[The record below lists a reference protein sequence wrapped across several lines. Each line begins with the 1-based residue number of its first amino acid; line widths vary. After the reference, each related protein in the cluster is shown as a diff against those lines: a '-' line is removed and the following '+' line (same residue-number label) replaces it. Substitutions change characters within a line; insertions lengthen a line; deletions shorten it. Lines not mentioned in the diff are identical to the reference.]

1 MRDDKREILQM
12 KTLLFVSLLV
22 VPCMAMADLRDPRV
36 GATSMV
42 ASRLAPAQG
51 RAIVASKNQI
61 TMPDV
66 SISTEPRSPSIK
78 DDDVKPSYPAAD
90 AEKDNRDAER
100 AACLNNNIGIGNTF
114 VWASKYSNT
123 NSYATMQEDLEN
135 PENNVC
141 FVKVDLKSADGRV
154 NMSDI
159 PSRYFQWGYNINCGS
174 WVDEE
179 MLRQRILDAKKSG
192 RTWATVGGA
201 VGGAAVGVGAM
212 ELFGNKLIGG
222 KVQGQKNEKLSESQ
236 KAQLLKTQLS
246 SLKQSDKKRYD
257 EFRTEL
263 IKFRDACKKYKDDT
277 GSTYSKCD
285 EIAYEDLLAI

>member
-1 MRDDKREILQM
+1 MVDVKREILQM
-12 KTLLFVSLLV
+12 KTLLFMSFLV
-22 VPCMAMADLRDPRV
+22 VPCLAMADVRDPRI

-42 ASRLAPAQG
+42 ASRLAPAQD

-78 DDDVKPSYPAAD
+78 ADDIKPSYPAAD

-123 NSYATMQEDLEN
+123 NSYATMQEDLDN

-141 FVKVDLKSADGRV
+141 FVKVDLKSTDARV
-154 NMSDI
+154 NMSDF
-159 PSRYFQWGYNINCGS
+159 PSKYFQWGYNINCGS

-179 MLRQRILDAKKSG
+179 LLRQRILDAKKTG

-212 ELFGNKLIGG
+212 ELFGNELIGG
-222 KVQGQKNEKLSESQ
+222 KVEGQRNKKLSEAQ

-257 EFRTEL
+257 KFMTEL
-263 IKFRDACKKYKDDT
+263 REFKKACDDYKSKAN
-277 GSTYSKCD
+277 GVYSKCD
-285 EIAYEDLLAI
+285 EFDYD

>member
-1 MRDDKREILQM
+1 MGDDKREILQM

-66 SISTEPRSPSIK
+66 SISTERSPSIK

-222 KVQGQKNEKLSESQ
+222 KVQGQKNENLSESQ

>member
-1 MRDDKREILQM
+1 M
-12 KTLLFVSLLV
+12 KNLFIVSLLAL
-22 VPCMAMADLRDPRV
+22 PTLAMADLRDPRV

-66 SISTEPRSPSIK
+66 SISTDRSPSIK
-78 DDDVKPSYPAAD
+78 DDDIKPSFPPAD

-123 NSYATMQEDLEN
+123 ASYASMQEDVDN

-154 NMSDI
+154 NMSDM
-159 PSRYFQWGYNINCGS
+159 PSKYFQWGYNINCGS

-179 MLRQRILDAKKSG
+179 LLQQRILDAKKTG
-192 RTWATVGGA
+192 RTLATVGGA

-222 KVQGQKNEKLSESQ
+222 KVEGQKNKKLSQ
-236 KAQLLKTQLS
+236 TQLLRSQLLT
-246 SLKQSDKKRYD
+246 LKDKKDSRY
-257 EFRTEL
+257 ESFMTEL
-263 IKFRDACKKYKDDT
+263 RNFKKVCDEYKSKNN
-277 GSTYSKCD
+277 STYSKCEEFD
-285 EIAYEDLLAI
+285 YDQLLAI

>member
-1 MRDDKREILQM
+1 M

-90 AEKDNRDAER
+90 KEKDNRDAER

-123 NSYATMQEDLEN
+123 NSYAAMQEDLEN

-257 EFRTEL
+257 EFMAEL
-263 IKFRDACKKYKDDT
+263 RKFKEACDDYKSKT
-277 GSTYSKCD
+277 GGTYSKCD
-285 EIAYEDLLAI
+285 EFDYDQLRAI

>member
-1 MRDDKREILQM
+1 MVDVKREILQM

-22 VPCMAMADLRDPRV
+22 VPCLAMADVRDPRI

-123 NSYATMQEDLEN
+123 NSYATMQEDLDN

-141 FVKVDLKSADGRV
+141 FVKVDLKSTDARV
-154 NMSDI
+154 NMSDF

-179 MLRQRILDAKKSG
+179 LLRQRILDAKKTG

-222 KVQGQKNEKLSESQ
+222 KVEGQKNKKLDQ
-236 KAQLLKTQLS
+236 TQLLRSQLLTMKNEKDS
-246 SLKQSDKKRYD
+246 RYD
-257 EFRTEL
+257 KFMAELREF
-263 IKFRDACKKYKDDT
+263 KKACDDYKSKAN
-277 GSTYSKCD
+277 GVYSKCD
-285 EIAYEDLLAI
+285 EFDYDQLLAL

>member
-1 MRDDKREILQM
+1 M
-12 KTLLFVSLLV
+12 KTLLFMSFLV
-22 VPCMAMADLRDPRV
+22 VPCLAVADVRDPRV

-51 RAIVASKNQI
+51 RTVVASKNQI

-78 DDDVKPSYPAAD
+78 ADDIKPSFPAKE
-90 AEKDNRDAER
+90 EKDNRDAER

-114 VWASKYSNT
+114 VWASRYSNT
-123 NSYATMQEDLEN
+123 ANYATMQEDLEN

-141 FVKVDLKSADGRV
+141 FVKVDLKSTDARV
-154 NMSDI
+154 NMSDF
-159 PSRYFQWGYNINCGS
+159 PSKYFQWGYNINCGS

-179 MLRQRILDAKKSG
+179 LLRQRILDAKKTG

-222 KVQGQKNEKLSESQ
+222 KVEGQKNKKLDQ
-236 KAQLLKTQLS
+236 TQLLRSQL
-246 SLKQSDKKRYD
+246 LTMKNKKDSRYD
-257 EFRTEL
+257 SFMVKLREFKE
-263 IKFRDACKKYKDDT
+263 ACDTYKSKT
-277 GSTYSKCD
+277 NGTYSKCD
-285 EIAYEDLLAI
+285 EFDYDQLLAL

>member
-1 MRDDKREILQM
+1 M
-12 KTLLFVSLLV
+12 KNLFIVSLLA
-22 VPCMAMADLRDPRV
+22 VPTLAMADLRDPRV

-66 SISTEPRSPSIK
+66 SISTDRSPSIK
-78 DDDVKPSYPAAD
+78 DDDIKPSFPPAD

-123 NSYATMQEDLEN
+123 NSYASMQEDVEN

-154 NMSDI
+154 DMSGF
-159 PSRYFQWGYNINCGS
+159 PSKYFQWGYNINCGS

-179 MLRQRILDAKKSG
+179 LLQQRILDAKKTG
-192 RTWATVGGA
+192 RTLATVGGA

-222 KVQGQKNEKLSESQ
+222 KVEGQKNKKLSQ
-236 KAQLLKTQLS
+236 TQLLRSQLLT
-246 SLKQSDKKRYD
+246 LKDKKDSRY
-257 EFRTEL
+257 ESFMTEL
-263 IKFRDACKKYKDDT
+263 RNFKKVCDEYKSKT
-277 GSTYSKCD
+277 NSTYSKCD
-285 EIAYEDLLAI
+285 EFDYDQLLAI

>member
-1 MRDDKREILQM
+1 M
-12 KTLLFVSLLV
+12 KTLLFMSLLV
-22 VPCMAMADLRDPRV
+22 VPCLAIADVRDPRV

-78 DDDVKPSYPAAD
+78 ADDIKPSFPTKE
-90 AEKDNRDAER
+90 EKDNRDAER

-114 VWASKYSNT
+114 VWASKFSNT
-123 NSYATMQEDLEN
+123 NSYAAMQEDLEN

-141 FVKVDLKSADGRV
+141 FVKVDLKSTDARV

-159 PSRYFQWGYNINCGS
+159 PSRYFPWGYNITCGS

-179 MLRQRILDAKKSG
+179 LLRQRILDGKKTG

-212 ELFGNKLIGG
+212 ELFGNELIGG
-222 KVQGQKNEKLSESQ
+222 KVQGQKNEKLTQ
-236 KAQLLKTQLS
+236 TQLLRSQL
-246 SLKQSDKKRYD
+246 LTMKNKKDSRYD
-257 EFRTEL
+257 TFKTEL
-263 IKFRDACKKYKDDT
+263 RKFKQDCDDYKSKT
-277 GSTYSKCD
+277 GKTYEKCD
-285 EIAYEDLLAI
+285 EFDYDELLAI

>member
-1 MRDDKREILQM
+1 MGDDKREILQM

-123 NSYATMQEDLEN
+123 NSYATMQEDLKN

-257 EFRTEL
+257 EFMAEL
-263 IKFRDACKKYKDDT
+263 SKFKEACDDYKSKT
-277 GSTYSKCD
+277 NGTYSKCD
-285 EIAYEDLLAI
+285 EFDYDQLLAI